1 MDCSPP
7 GSSVDGILQEIIL
20 DWIAMP
26 FSRGSSQPR
35 GRTCLS
41 YVSCIGRW
49 VLFQTNIS
57 GRRSQQQRHMALKT
71 ISHIYPQTVVNSTL
85 YPEPHILLQ
94 PTSHMPLQLKP
105 QTLLSFTVTI
115 FFPIRASP
123 KRLEEETAYS
133 NTQTP
138 MQGYKN
144 GESGKHDNTKGAKLT
159 PITNQKEIEIYE
171 LPNNAISSY

>member
-1 MDCSPP
+1 MLSHFSHVQLCKSMDCSPP
-7 GSSVDGILQEIIL
+7 GSSVDGILQARIL
-20 DWIAMP
+20 EWIAMP

-35 GRTCLS
+35 GQTCIS

-49 VLFQTNIS
+49 VLCQTNIS
-57 GRRSQQQRHMALKT
+57 GRRSQQLGHTALKN
-71 ISHIYPQTVVNSTL
+71 ISHKYPQMVVYTTL

-105 QTLLSFTVTI
+105 QTLLSFTVTV
-115 FFPIRASP
+115 FFPLTASP

-144 GESGKHDNTKGAKLT
+144 GKSAKHGNTK
-159 PITNQKEIEIYE
+159 
-171 LPNNAISSY
+171 